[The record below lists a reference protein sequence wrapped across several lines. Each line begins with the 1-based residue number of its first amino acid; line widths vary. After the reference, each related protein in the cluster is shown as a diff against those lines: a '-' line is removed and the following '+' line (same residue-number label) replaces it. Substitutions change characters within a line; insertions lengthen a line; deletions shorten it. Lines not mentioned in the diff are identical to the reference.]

1 MISPDGC
8 SQSRFPDQIDM
19 KLCRICYLLNS
30 VAYSHWPHYKCSVAM
45 FCSVTKSCLIL
56 CDPVDCSVPG
66 FPVLHYLPEF
76 AQTHVHWVNDAIQP
90 SHSLLSPSPP
100 PFDLFQ
106 HQGLFQWVSTSH
118 QVAKILELQHQSFQ
132 WVFRE
137 FPLRLTGLISSLSK
151 NFQGSSP
158 APPQFK
164 TTNSLAHSFLY
175 GPTLIPVHDYW
186 KNHSF
191 DYTDLCQQ
199 SDVSAFKYSV

>member
-1 MISPDGC
+1 MLGN
-8 SQSRFPDQIDM
+8 SRGSLSSHLTLDCIVVQ
-19 KLCRICYLLNS
+19 LCPTLR
-30 VAYSHWPHYKCSVAM
+30 
-45 FCSVTKSCLIL
+45 
-56 CDPVDCSVPG
+56 DPMDCSVPG

-158 APPQFK
+158 AAPQFK

-175 GPTLIPVHDYW
+175 GPTLISVHDYW

>member
-1 MISPDGC
+1 MGQFSLVTQSCPTLCNPIDG
-8 SQSRFPDQIDM
+8 SM
-19 KLCRICYLLNS
+19 
-30 VAYSHWPHYKCSVAM
+30 
-45 FCSVTKSCLIL
+45 
-56 CDPVDCSVPG
+56 PG
-66 FPVLHYLPEF
+66 FPVLHNLPEF